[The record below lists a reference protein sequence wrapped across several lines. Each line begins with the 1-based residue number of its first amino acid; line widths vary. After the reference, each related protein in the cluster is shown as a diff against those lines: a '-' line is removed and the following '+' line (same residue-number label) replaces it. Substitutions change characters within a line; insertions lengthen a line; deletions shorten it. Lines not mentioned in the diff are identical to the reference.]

1 MVQDP
6 QSLAPF
12 FRNFAQKNNE
22 NNAEWGSGYR
32 EIVSRVQ
39 REKPDFSDQ
48 TILDLW
54 YTRDNRVASLRQGG
68 MSHEEFIQAKDDLR
82 ELTRL
87 IASGCTLEVF
97 ELAHQRLQS
106 LKEHGK
112 LKKFYRALC
121 SRTFAAFYP
130 SQITSI
136 INEGVFF
143 SVYNYCNNH
152 FQLNLPKDGEWTP
165 SKWFK
170 LNIALKETFH
180 RYLNND
186 PDDIEL
192 NMSLWHL
199 YELEIEEESNSAD
212 SIESS
217 ILNDDD
223 RGNEPNDILPAKN
236 LILYGPPGT
245 GKTYK
250 TIEIAVRAC
259 EPQAYARLEGK
270 EKTERRTEL
279 KKMYDTLIDEKRI
292 RVIVVWWHL
301 QHQKKLLN

>member
-32 EIVSRVQ
+32 EIVGRVQ

-106 LKEHGK
+106 LKEQGK

-199 YELEIEEESNSAD
+199 YEFEIEEEGNSAD

-217 ILNDDD
+217 ILSDDE

-245 GKTYK
+245 GKPTK
-250 TIEIAVRAC
+250 
-259 EPQAYARLEGK
+259 PLKLQYAPVSHKPMLAWK
-270 EKTERRTEL
+270 EKKKQSVAPSL
-279 KKMYDTLIDEKRI
+279 KD
-292 RVIVVWWHL
+292 V
-301 QHQKKLLN
+301 